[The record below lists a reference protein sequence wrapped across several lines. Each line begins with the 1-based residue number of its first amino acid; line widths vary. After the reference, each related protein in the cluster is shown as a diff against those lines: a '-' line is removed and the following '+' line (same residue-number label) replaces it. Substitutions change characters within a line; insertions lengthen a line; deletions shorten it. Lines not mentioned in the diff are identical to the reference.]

1 MLRVAIVED
10 DSACAE
16 QLRGYVLRYF
26 RERGEAVNAAL
37 FPDGL
42 DIAEDYRPVWDI
54 ILLDIEMPHLDGM
67 SAARRI
73 RQTDPAVVIVFITN
87 LAQYAIH
94 GYEVGALDFVL
105 KPVTYA
111 QLSMKL
117 RRAVETAKL
126 QARHYLAITADGV
139 QQKLVTESIRY
150 IEVINHQLHVHTD
163 DREYA
168 SPGSLQSAEK
178 QLAGLPFA
186 RCSNSFLVNLR
197 AVTAVHK
204 DKVFLG
210 EVELPITR
218 TRRQMF
224 LQRLSDY
231 MGGGFL

>member
-1 MLRVAIVED
+1 MTRVAIVED
-10 DSACAE
+10 NPACAE
-16 QLRGYVLRYF
+16 QLREYVLRYF
-26 RERGEAVNAAL
+26 QERGEAVNITL

-42 DIAEDYRPVWDI
+42 DLAEDYRPAWDI

-73 RQTDPAVVIVFITN
+73 RQADPAVVIMFITN

-105 KPVTYA
+105 KPVTYP

-117 RRAVETAKL
+117 RRAAEMAKL
-126 QARHYLAITADGV
+126 QARHYLALTVGGV
-139 QQKLVTESIRY
+139 QQKLVTEDIQY

-163 DREYA
+163 GGEYTA
-168 SPGSLQSAEK
+168 PGSLQGIEE
-178 QLAGLPFA
+178 QLLGLPFA

-204 DKVFLG
+204 DTVFLDT
-210 EVELPITR
+210 VELPITR
-218 TRRQMF
+218 TRRQAF
-224 LQRLSDY
+224 LRRLSDY